1 MRNNLINNNK
11 LSMDSKINNSKPQ
24 ILNIQPQTL
33 SKCEKN
39 SNNNNISMD
48 NNIVNDNNHQS
59 ITNND
64 NTNNKPELYINDNNE
79 IKIKCNNN
87 KIRINKSN
95 INNEYHNLTC
105 EQFVPSALPLIGK
118 LGLNFT
124 INTGNAKIHC
134 DGIIE
139 ELELLTKQLMK
150 LNENETDG
158 IANAQIKF
166 EFWINNN
173 YRKICNNT
181 KNKNNI
187 TTNKKHKIIALKS
200 NNKYITT
207 ATDKNCGVCIIEKEW
222 IENEIYNTLNT
233 NQFTITGITI
243 ENTINNNKKI
253 NNEWYDTNIEKI
265 ENWINTFEIWK
276 IKDDLKN
283 DKLPN
288 IYILPKIHK
297 KYLKPRIIVNVG
309 KNKQTSFLFFVL
321 LHIFL

>member
-1 MRNNLINNNK
+1 VFKTEVNEI
-11 LSMDSKINNSKPQ
+11 DG
-24 ILNIQPQTL
+24 
-33 SKCEKN
+33 
-39 SNNNNISMD
+39 
-48 NNIVNDNNHQS
+48 IVNAQS
-59 ITNND
+59 
-64 NTNNKPELYINDNNE
+64 
-79 IKIKCNNN
+79 
-87 KIRINKSN
+87 
-95 INNEYHNLTC
+95 
-105 EQFVPSALPLIGK
+105 
-118 LGLNFT
+118 
-124 INTGNAKIHC
+124 
-134 DGIIE
+134 
-139 ELELLTKQLMK
+139 
-150 LNENETDG
+150 
-158 IANAQIKF
+158 KF

-187 TTNKKHKIIALKS
+187 TTNKKHKIIALKN

-222 IENEIYNTLNT
+222 IENEIYKILNS
-233 NQFTITGITI
+233 NQFTITGDTI

-253 NNEWYDTNIEKI
+253 INEWYDNNIEKI

-309 KNKQTSFLFFVL
+309 KNKQTSFLSYWFGNEIWNL
-321 LHIFL
+321 IYYTQNNIIGRDINIHNSSYLINKIQAIKSKKEIKYLYIIGILKIFTIM